1 MVCIFCFV
9 VVYVCMYDQMGGS
22 AWLGWS
28 LSHLTRV
35 FQARYARSTAGR
47 RPPTPCPVRAETGT
61 TGREPSCASCWGGC
75 LDGCWHL

>member
-1 MVCIFCFV
+1 MR
-9 VVYVCMYDQMGGS
+9 
-22 AWLGWS
+22 WS

-61 TGREPSCASCWGGC
+61 TGREPSCASCGVFN
-75 LDGCWHL
+75 